1 MDNDH
6 TQRQNSTSASGDQDE
21 KLHEEEGEKLNHN
34 GQVESN
40 NLEGEPVDTGQESV
54 SVVQGKNKKET
65 SVPFWRLVS
74 VHAVE

>member
-21 KLHEEEGEKLNHN
+21 KLHEEEEKLNHN

-40 NLEGEPVDTGQESV
+40 NLEGEPVDTGQDSV
-54 SVVQGKNKKET
+54 SVVQGKKKKET